1 MKKEISPNIKYKSD
15 PAWNPQLVVGTW
27 APTKFTQTNKTK
39 KQTCKQNQKRT
50 NKTKTK
56 NNKKAI
62 KANQKK
68 QKPNQRKTKK
78 HKHKTNKNA
87 VSNFLP

>member
-1 MKKEISPNIKYKSD
+1 MKQYTTKKAISMKKEISPNIKYKSD

-56 NNKKAI
+56 NNKKTI
-62 KANQKK
+62 KNNKS
-68 QKPNQRKTKK
+68 KPKKTKTK
-78 HKHKTNKNA
+78 PKKT
-87 VSNFLP
+87 